1 MRSRRGS
8 SVSDSTPR
16 KSQDAKFISGLKKMI
31 AKKCEEVQVPLKFDK
46 PPPSENEIEVDK
58 KVEKIRQI
66 HRQRELEAY
75 EEKK

>member
-1 MRSRRGS
+1 
-8 SVSDSTPR
+8 
-16 KSQDAKFISGLKKMI
+16 MI
-31 AKKCEEVQVPLKFDK
+31 AKKCEEVQVPLKFYK
-46 PPPSENEIEVDK
+46 QLPSENEIEVDK

>member
-1 MRSRRGS
+1 
-8 SVSDSTPR
+8 
-16 KSQDAKFISGLKKMI
+16 MI

-66 HRQRELEAY
+66 HRQCELEAY